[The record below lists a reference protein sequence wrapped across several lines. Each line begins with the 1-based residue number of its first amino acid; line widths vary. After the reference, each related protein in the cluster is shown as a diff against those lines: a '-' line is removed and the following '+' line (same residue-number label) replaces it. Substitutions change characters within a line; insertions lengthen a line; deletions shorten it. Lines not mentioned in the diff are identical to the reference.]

1 MLTENIGAFTVC
13 TNPDKPVVNA
23 IIKNTK
29 LLYQNESNPSV
40 WTCSEECLFL
50 QNII

>member
-1 MLTENIGAFTVC
+1 MSTENKGAFIVC

-29 LLYQNESNPSV
+29 FTLSK
-40 WTCSEECLFL
+40 
-50 QNII
+50 